1 MIIRRLNQNDTPILL
16 KTINAAFADYIVP
29 FQLTEAQLQSKI
41 TSENI
46 LLDWSIGVF
55 LEDEMVAF
63 IMHGV
68 RNENRKTKVYNA
80 GTGVIPTHRGKA
92 LVDKMYDFIQ
102 DFLLKNHTN
111 QLILEV
117 IEGNSSAIR
126 AYEKNGFK
134 INRKLLCFSGIL
146 DVKLNTNIAKIRIL
160 NDINW
165 DELRNFWDISPS
177 WQSSNES
184 MKMAKPTALGA
195 FVNDHLVG
203 YVLFN
208 PTNKRVYQI
217 AVSKEFR
224 RKGIGKQLFQEVQN
238 QLSGEKMQVNNVDE
252 AGENLKLFFEDLGL
266 KNDINQFEM
275 TKYL

>member
-1 MIIRRLNQNDTPILL
+1 MNIRILNQNDTPILL

-55 LEDEMVAF
+55 HEDEMVAF

-68 RNENRKTKVYNA
+68 RNENRKAKVYNA

-92 LVDKMYDFIQ
+92 LVGKMYDFIQ
-102 DFLLKNHTN
+102 DFFVNNNAN
-111 QLILEV
+111 QLVLEV
-117 IEGNSSAIR
+117 IEGNNSAIR
-126 AYEKNGFK
+126 AYEKNGFE

-146 DVKLNTNIAKIRIL
+146 DVKLNANIAEIRIL

-165 DELRNFWDISPS
+165 DEAQNFWDISPS
-177 WQSSNES
+177 WQNSNES

-208 PTNKRVYQI
+208 STNKRVYQI
-217 AVSKEFR
+217 AVAKDFR
-224 RKGIGKQLFQEVQN
+224 RKEIGKQLLAEVQN
-238 QLSGEKMQVNNVDE
+238 QLSVEKLQINNVDE
-252 AGENLKLFFEDLGL
+252 ACESLKLFFEGLGL

-275 TKYL
+275 TKDL